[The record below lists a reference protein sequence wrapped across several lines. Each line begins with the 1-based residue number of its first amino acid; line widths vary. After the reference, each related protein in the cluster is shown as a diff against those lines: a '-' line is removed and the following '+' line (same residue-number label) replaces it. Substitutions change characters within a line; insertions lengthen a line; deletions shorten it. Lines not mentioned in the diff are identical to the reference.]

1 MIEAVAG
8 GAKGDIALDDF
19 SMIGKRCSKF
29 DNGNSFE
36 F

>member
-8 GAKGDIALDDF
+8 GSKGDIALDDF
-19 SMIGKRCSKF
+19 SMIGKHCSEVE
-29 DNGNSFE
+29 NGNYIE